1 MKSDQKNQ
9 ITLEDLLRLKRAER
23 PPAEFWPEFEREL
36 RAKQLAALVTRRPWW
51 RTLPQ
56 RAFAGLARYHL
67 PLGATAVLAL
77 TFISVREYQTAA
89 PERSLVPN
97 AGASSVAATSA
108 SAETEVAA
116 VNSGAIVLS
125 LPARGEFSA
134 MSAPVDEIAST
145 EAVEE
150 RATEPQALAGNVSAM
165 NALVGVAVGVERD
178 ESPSARSIAGNFTAV
193 QTTEGQFNRSLLD
206 NQRGFETRV
215 MPARAVDPLAQ
226 MTPPSQA
233 RRARY
238 LGKALPASAATTA
251 PAGRSSERLANRISD
266 DRLYDSVSRYAFG
279 GDRVSLMVK
288 F

>member
-1 MKSDQKNQ
+1 MKSDQKNP

-77 TFISVREYQTAA
+77 TFISVREYQTTA
-89 PERSLVPN
+89 PERGLAPN
-97 AGASSVAATSA
+97 SGAPSVAATSA
-108 SAETEVAA
+108 SAETEITAA
-116 VNSGAIVLS
+116 NTGAIVLS
-125 LPARGEFSA
+125 LPAREEFAAVST
-134 MSAPVDEIAST
+134 PVDETAST
-145 EAVEE
+145 QTVGE
-150 RATEPQALAGNVSAM
+150 RATEPQALTGDVSAM
-165 NALVGVAVGVERD
+165 NTLVGVAAPGERD
-178 ESPSARSIAGNFTAV
+178 ELASARSIPENFTAV
-193 QTTEGQFNRSLLD
+193 QTEGQFNRSLLG

-233 RRARY
+233 RRSRY
-238 LGKALPASAATTA
+238 LGKALPASAATTP
-251 PAGRSSERLANRISD
+251 PAGRSSERLANRLSD
-266 DRLYDSVSRYAFG
+266 DRLYESVSRYAFG